1 MPQEN
6 LHSATRLVR
15 ESLVS
20 PVYAK
25 EGLMF
30 RHAGWF
36 SSSSCCFG
44 SEKMAACVASECVIS
59 VVFRRAI

>member
-6 LHSATRLVR
+6 LHSAARLAR
-15 ESLVS
+15 EILVF
-20 PVYAK
+20 PFYAR

-30 RHAGWF
+30 RHAGVP

-44 SEKMAACVASECVIS
+44 SEKMAACVASECGIS
-59 VVFRRAI
+59 IVFRHAI